1 MIKIQEVF
9 EHSVK
14 YKKADKDTHAQ
25 PQVRSR
31 KTYGCRECLLNSD
44 YVVAVYP
51 HSFDSSIDQEML
63 QDNFSD
69 SDNFSRVIL
78 DGNSFRS
85 SEIIVNMSFEE
96 LSDRLL

>member
-1 MIKIQEVF
+1 MIKVQEVF

-14 YKKADKDTHAQ
+14 YKADKNAHTQ
-25 PQVRSR
+25 PQVRAR
-31 KTYGCRECLLNSD
+31 KTYSCRECLLNPD
-44 YVVAVYP
+44 YVVAAYP
-51 HSFDSSIDQEML
+51 HSFDGSIDQEML

-69 SDNFSRVIL
+69 SESFSRVIL

>member
-1 MIKIQEVF
+1 MIKIREVF

-14 YKKADKDTHAQ
+14 YKADKDAYAQ
-25 PQVRSR
+25 PQMRAR
-31 KTYGCRECLLNSD
+31 KTYGCRECLLNPD
-44 YVVAVYP
+44 YIVAAYP
-51 HSFDSSIDQEML
+51 HSFEGSIDQEML

-69 SDNFSRVIL
+69 SESFSRVIL

-85 SEIIVNMSFEE
+85 SEIIVDMSFEE